1 MESYLSSGSPYSYVG
16 GATAFLPI
24 GSKSKGNDKGE
35 LSLVLA
41 PTRILERERTLAFEQ
56 D

>member
-24 GSKSKGNDKGE
+24 GSKSKGKDKGE

-41 PTRILERERTLAFEQ
+41 LYKRRNFLYKEK
-56 D
+56 